1 MPNIQIHAQI
11 STEELVRAVEQL
23 PPSELDQILQTIMN
37 LRLLHT
43 PSVLS
48 QSESELLLKINQPLP
63 KFVQER
69 YEILIAKRQNETL
82 TTEEHTELLQL
93 TDQVEHLEQERVQHL
108 ATLAQVRHISLSQ
121 LLQDLGIEPKVYA

>member
-1 MPNIQIHAQI
+1 MTNIQIHAQI

-23 PPSELDQILQTIMN
+23 PPSELDEILQTIMT

-43 PSVLS
+43 ASVLS

-63 KFVQER
+63 KFLQER
-69 YEILIAKRQNETL
+69 YDLLIAKRKNETL

-93 TDQVEHLEQERVQHL
+93 TDQVEHMEEERVQHL
-108 ATLAQVRHISLSQ
+108 ATLAQVQHISLSQ